1 MPDLAGPHR
10 KSGPNCLIIQ
20 VGKLRLREG
29 SNLFKVEKSVEE
41 AMLIF
46 IDCLHQFAH
55 NKPYLIVIVPILRR
69 GH

>member
-1 MPDLAGPHR
+1 M
-10 KSGPNCLIIQ
+10 
-20 VGKLRLREG
+20 GKLRLREG

-46 IDCLHQFAH
+46 IDCLHHFAH